1 MAYERKEISIENIRA
16 QEAICARI
24 REMLT
29 ARVGQPLAMVDTYG
43 CQQNEA
49 DSEKLR
55 GYLAEMGCGFT
66 QDEFSAD
73 IIVVNTCAVRE
84 HAEMRVLGNVGQLN
98 HSKKVAELGS
108 ITKAADVMGYTQSA
122 VSRMIA
128 DLEDEWNLN
137 LLRRNRGGLS
147 LSSDGVMLLPY
158 IKEMCSR
165 FESLQE
171 QANALKGLETGFIR
185 IGSCSSFSTQCLPA
199 ILKEFELRYPK
210 IIFQLQNMEYSD
222 TEDALCAGEI
232 DCGFIS
238 APFSPDLDVTMLM
251 RDRMLAVLPPDHPL
265 VDAKVYPMEHLSQ
278 ERIVRLTEESN
289 NEVSK
294 IYESFKDLIS
304 SPLSTYCEVNDDYSV
319 MAMVE
324 SGLGVSML
332 SELVT
337 KRMPFNIC
345 LKEFDP
351 PQYRDIGVAVKKGR
365 RPSPATERFI
375 EVVLEFFE
383 DNKYKIPN
391 Q

>member
-1 MAYERKEISIENIRA
+1 
-16 QEAICARI
+16 
-24 REMLT
+24 
-29 ARVGQPLAMVDTYG
+29 
-43 CQQNEA
+43 
-49 DSEKLR
+49 
-55 GYLAEMGCGFT
+55 
-66 QDEFSAD
+66 
-73 IIVVNTCAVRE
+73 
-84 HAEMRVLGNVGQLN
+84 
-98 HSKKVAELGS
+98 
-108 ITKAADVMGYTQSA
+108 
-122 VSRMIA
+122 
-128 DLEDEWNLN
+128 
-137 LLRRNRGGLS
+137 
-147 LSSDGVMLLPY
+147 
-158 IKEMCSR
+158 
-165 FESLQE
+165 
-171 QANALKGLETGFIR
+171 
-185 IGSCSSFSTQCLPA
+185 
-199 ILKEFELRYPK
+199 
-210 IIFQLQNMEYSD
+210 
-222 TEDALCAGEI
+222 
-232 DCGFIS
+232 
-238 APFSPDLDVTMLM
+238 MLM

-265 VDAKVYPMEHLSQ
+265 ADARVYPMANLSQ
-278 ERIVRLTEESN
+278 ERIVRLTDESN

>member
-1 MAYERKEISIENIRA
+1 MAIQKYQA
-16 QEAICARI
+16 F
-24 REMLT
+24 
-29 ARVGQPLAMVDTYG
+29 V
-43 CQQNEA
+43 
-49 DSEKLR
+49 
-55 GYLAEMGCGFT
+55 
-66 QDEFSAD
+66 
-73 IIVVNTCAVRE
+73 
-84 HAEMRVLGNVGQLN
+84 
-98 HSKKVAELGS
+98 KVAELGS
-108 ITKAADVMGYTQSA
+108 ITKAAEAMGYTQSA

-137 LLRRNRGGLS
+137 LLRRSRGGLS

-199 ILKEFELRYPK
+199 ILKEFELRYPR

-265 VDAKVYPMEHLSQ
+265 ADARVYPMANLSQ
-278 ERIVRLTEESN
+278 ERIVRLTDESN

-351 PQYRDIGVAVKKGR
+351 PQYRDIGAAVKKGR

>member
-1 MAYERKEISIENIRA
+1 MNNEYWEVFMAIQKYQA
-16 QEAICARI
+16 F
-24 REMLT
+24 
-29 ARVGQPLAMVDTYG
+29 V
-43 CQQNEA
+43 
-49 DSEKLR
+49 
-55 GYLAEMGCGFT
+55 
-66 QDEFSAD
+66 
-73 IIVVNTCAVRE
+73 
-84 HAEMRVLGNVGQLN
+84 
-98 HSKKVAELGS
+98 KVAELGS
-108 ITKAADVMGYTQSA
+108 ITKAAEAMGYTQSA

-128 DLEDEWNLN
+128 DLEDDWNLN

-165 FESLQE
+165 FEALQE

-199 ILKEFELRYPK
+199 ILKEFELRYPR

-238 APFSPDLDVTMLM
+238 APFSSDLDVTMLM

-265 VDAKVYPMEHLSQ
+265 ADARVYPMANLSQ

>member
-1 MAYERKEISIENIRA
+1 MAIQKYRA
-16 QEAICARI
+16 F
-24 REMLT
+24 
-29 ARVGQPLAMVDTYG
+29 V
-43 CQQNEA
+43 
-49 DSEKLR
+49 
-55 GYLAEMGCGFT
+55 
-66 QDEFSAD
+66 
-73 IIVVNTCAVRE
+73 
-84 HAEMRVLGNVGQLN
+84 
-98 HSKKVAELGS
+98 KVAELGS
-108 ITKAADVMGYTQSA
+108 ITKAAETMGYTQSA

-128 DLEDEWNLN
+128 DLEDDWNLN

-165 FESLQE
+165 YDALQE
-171 QANALKGLETGFIR
+171 QASALRGLETGFIR

-199 ILKEFELRYPK
+199 ILKEFEVRYPK
-210 IIFQLQNMEYSD
+210 IVFQLQNMEYSD

-238 APFSPDLDVTMLM
+238 APFSPELDVTLLM

-265 VDAKVYPMEHLSQ
+265 VDSKSYPLERLGE
-278 ERIVRLTEESN
+278 ERIVRLTDESN

-294 IYESFKDLIS
+294 IYESIMELLN

-351 PQYRDIGVAVKKGR
+351 PQYRDIGIAVKKGR

-375 EVVLEFFE
+375 EIVLEFFGK
-383 DNKYKIPN
+383 NK
-391 Q
+391 

>member
-1 MAYERKEISIENIRA
+1 MAIQKYQA
-16 QEAICARI
+16 F
-24 REMLT
+24 
-29 ARVGQPLAMVDTYG
+29 V
-43 CQQNEA
+43 
-49 DSEKLR
+49 
-55 GYLAEMGCGFT
+55 
-66 QDEFSAD
+66 
-73 IIVVNTCAVRE
+73 
-84 HAEMRVLGNVGQLN
+84 
-98 HSKKVAELGS
+98 KVAELGS

-351 PQYRDIGVAVKKGR
+351 PPYRDIGVAVKKGR

>member
-1 MAYERKEISIENIRA
+1 MAIQKYQA
-16 QEAICARI
+16 F
-24 REMLT
+24 
-29 ARVGQPLAMVDTYG
+29 V
-43 CQQNEA
+43 
-49 DSEKLR
+49 
-55 GYLAEMGCGFT
+55 
-66 QDEFSAD
+66 
-73 IIVVNTCAVRE
+73 
-84 HAEMRVLGNVGQLN
+84 
-98 HSKKVAELGS
+98 KVAELGS
-108 ITKAADVMGYTQSA
+108 ITKAADAMGYTQSA

-278 ERIVRLTEESN
+278 ERLVMLRHVFILT
-289 NEVSK
+289 
-294 IYESFKDLIS
+294 D
-304 SPLSTYCEVNDDYSV
+304 
-319 MAMVE
+319 
-324 SGLGVSML
+324 
-332 SELVT
+332 
-337 KRMPFNIC
+337 
-345 LKEFDP
+345 
-351 PQYRDIGVAVKKGR
+351 
-365 RPSPATERFI
+365 
-375 EVVLEFFE
+375 
-383 DNKYKIPN
+383 
-391 Q
+391 

>member
-1 MAYERKEISIENIRA
+1 MAIQKYRA
-16 QEAICARI
+16 F
-24 REMLT
+24 
-29 ARVGQPLAMVDTYG
+29 V
-43 CQQNEA
+43 
-49 DSEKLR
+49 
-55 GYLAEMGCGFT
+55 
-66 QDEFSAD
+66 
-73 IIVVNTCAVRE
+73 
-84 HAEMRVLGNVGQLN
+84 
-98 HSKKVAELGS
+98 KVAELGS
-108 ITKAADVMGYTQSA
+108 ITKAAETMGYTQSA

-128 DLEDEWNLN
+128 DLEDDWNLN

-165 FESLQE
+165 YEALQE
-171 QANALKGLETGFIR
+171 QASALRGLETGFIR

-199 ILKEFELRYPK
+199 ILKEFEVRYPK
-210 IIFQLQNMEYSD
+210 IVFQLQNMEYSD

-238 APFSPDLDVTMLM
+238 APFSPELDVTLLM
-251 RDRMLAVLPPDHPL
+251 RDRMLAVLPPEHPL
-265 VDAKVYPMEHLSQ
+265 VDAKSYPLERLSK
-278 ERIVRLTEESN
+278 ERIVRLTDESN
-289 NEVSK
+289 NEVTK
-294 IYESFKDLIS
+294 IYQSIMELLN

-351 PQYRDIGVAVKKGR
+351 PQYRDIGIAVKKGR

-375 EVVLEFFE
+375 EIVLEFFGK
-383 DNKYKIPN
+383 NK
-391 Q
+391 

>member
-1 MAYERKEISIENIRA
+1 MAIQKYQA
-16 QEAICARI
+16 F
-24 REMLT
+24 
-29 ARVGQPLAMVDTYG
+29 V
-43 CQQNEA
+43 
-49 DSEKLR
+49 
-55 GYLAEMGCGFT
+55 
-66 QDEFSAD
+66 
-73 IIVVNTCAVRE
+73 
-84 HAEMRVLGNVGQLN
+84 
-98 HSKKVAELGS
+98 KVAELGS

-345 LKEFDP
+345 LQEFDP

>member
-1 MAYERKEISIENIRA
+1 MAIQKYRA
-16 QEAICARI
+16 F
-24 REMLT
+24 
-29 ARVGQPLAMVDTYG
+29 V
-43 CQQNEA
+43 
-49 DSEKLR
+49 
-55 GYLAEMGCGFT
+55 
-66 QDEFSAD
+66 
-73 IIVVNTCAVRE
+73 
-84 HAEMRVLGNVGQLN
+84 
-98 HSKKVAELGS
+98 KVAELGS
-108 ITKAADVMGYTQSA
+108 ITKAAETMGYTQSA

-128 DLEDEWNLN
+128 DLEDDWNLN

-165 FESLQE
+165 YEALQE
-171 QANALKGLETGFIR
+171 QASALRGLETGFIR

-199 ILKEFELRYPK
+199 ILKEFEVRYPK
-210 IIFQLQNMEYSD
+210 IVFQLQNMEYSD

-238 APFSPDLDVTMLM
+238 APFSPELDVTLLM
-251 RDRMLAVLPPDHPL
+251 RDRMLAVLPPEHPL
-265 VDAKVYPMEHLSQ
+265 VDAKSYPLERLSK
-278 ERIVRLTEESN
+278 ERIVRLTDESN
-289 NEVSK
+289 NEVTK
-294 IYESFKDLIS
+294 IYQSIMELLN

-351 PQYRDIGVAVKKGR
+351 PQYRDIGIAVKKGR

-375 EVVLEFFE
+375 EVVLEFF
-383 DNKYKIPN
+383 NKEK
-391 Q
+391 

>member
-1 MAYERKEISIENIRA
+1 MAIQKYRA
-16 QEAICARI
+16 F
-24 REMLT
+24 
-29 ARVGQPLAMVDTYG
+29 V
-43 CQQNEA
+43 
-49 DSEKLR
+49 
-55 GYLAEMGCGFT
+55 
-66 QDEFSAD
+66 
-73 IIVVNTCAVRE
+73 
-84 HAEMRVLGNVGQLN
+84 
-98 HSKKVAELGS
+98 KVAELGS
-108 ITKAADVMGYTQSA
+108 ITKAAETMGYTQSA

-128 DLEDEWNLN
+128 DLEDDWNLN

-165 FESLQE
+165 YDALQE
-171 QANALKGLETGFIR
+171 QASALRGLETGFIR

-199 ILKEFELRYPK
+199 ILEEFEVRYPK
-210 IIFQLQNMEYSD
+210 IVFQLQNMEYSD

-238 APFSPDLDVTMLM
+238 APFSPEIDVTLLM

-265 VDAKVYPMEHLSQ
+265 VDAKSYPLERRGE
-278 ERIVRLTEESN
+278 ERIVRLTDEAN

-294 IYESFKDLIS
+294 IYESIMELLN

-375 EVVLEFFE
+375 EVVLEFF
-383 DNKYKIPN
+383 NKEK
-391 Q
+391 

>member
-1 MAYERKEISIENIRA
+1 MAIQKYRA
-16 QEAICARI
+16 F
-24 REMLT
+24 
-29 ARVGQPLAMVDTYG
+29 V
-43 CQQNEA
+43 
-49 DSEKLR
+49 
-55 GYLAEMGCGFT
+55 
-66 QDEFSAD
+66 
-73 IIVVNTCAVRE
+73 
-84 HAEMRVLGNVGQLN
+84 
-98 HSKKVAELGS
+98 KVAELGS
-108 ITKAADVMGYTQSA
+108 ITKAAETMGYTQSA

-128 DLEDEWNLN
+128 DLEDDWNLN

-165 FESLQE
+165 YDALQE
-171 QANALKGLETGFIR
+171 QASALRGLETGFIR

-199 ILKEFELRYPK
+199 ILKEFEVRYPK
-210 IIFQLQNMEYSD
+210 IVFQLQNMEYSD

-238 APFSPDLDVTMLM
+238 APFSPELDVTLLM

-265 VDAKVYPMEHLSQ
+265 VDAKSYPLERLSK
-278 ERIVRLTEESN
+278 ERIVRLTDESN
-289 NEVSK
+289 NEVTK
-294 IYESFKDLIS
+294 IYQSIMELLN

-351 PQYRDIGVAVKKGR
+351 PQYRDIGIAVKKGR

-375 EVVLEFFE
+375 EIVLEFFGK
-383 DNKYKIPN
+383 NK
-391 Q
+391 

>member
-1 MAYERKEISIENIRA
+1 MAIQKYRA
-16 QEAICARI
+16 F
-24 REMLT
+24 
-29 ARVGQPLAMVDTYG
+29 V
-43 CQQNEA
+43 
-49 DSEKLR
+49 
-55 GYLAEMGCGFT
+55 
-66 QDEFSAD
+66 
-73 IIVVNTCAVRE
+73 
-84 HAEMRVLGNVGQLN
+84 
-98 HSKKVAELGS
+98 KVAELGS
-108 ITKAADVMGYTQSA
+108 ITKAAETMGYTQSA

-128 DLEDEWNLN
+128 DLEDDWNLN

-147 LSSDGVMLLPY
+147 LSSAGVMLLPY

-165 FESLQE
+165 YEALQE
-171 QANALKGLETGFIR
+171 QASALRGLETVFIR

-199 ILKEFELRYPK
+199 ILKEFEVRYPK
-210 IIFQLQNMEYSD
+210 IVFQLQNMEYSD

-238 APFSPDLDVTMLM
+238 APFSPELDVTLLM

-265 VDAKVYPMEHLSQ
+265 VDAKSYPLERLSK
-278 ERIVRLTEESN
+278 ERIVRLTDESN
-289 NEVSK
+289 NEVTK
-294 IYESFKDLIS
+294 IYQSIKELLN

-351 PQYRDIGVAVKKGR
+351 PPYRDIGIAVKKGR

-375 EVVLEFFE
+375 EIVLEFFGK
-383 DNKYKIPN
+383 NK
-391 Q
+391 